1 MAKILGYNEIGYV
14 AATFKVN
21 ATTIATLKSDYT
33 NAETQRVDV
42 NGKNLGVVL
51 TADNTVGFGAG
62 SSAASTDA
70 LFGIMIAYEED
81 GYATVM
87 TKGYLE
93 NVPTVGAVTLGS
105 SELAVNNKGLID
117 EVSGAA
123 TKARAI
129 KAATS
134 TDKEITIEF

>member
-14 AATFKVN
+14 AATFKVDS
-21 ATTIATLKSDYT
+21 TTIATLNSDYK
-33 NAETQRVDV
+33 NAETQKVDV

-51 TADNTVGFGAG
+51 TGDNTVGFGAA

-93 NVPTVGAVTLGS
+93 NVPTVGAVTLGT

-117 EVSGAA
+117 EVSGAV

>member
-14 AATFKVN
+14 AATFKVD
-21 ATTIATLKSDYT
+21 ATTIAALKANYL
-33 NAETQRVDV
+33 NVETQRVDV

-51 TADNTVGFGAG
+51 TGDNTVGFGAG

-93 NVPTVGAVTLGS
+93 NVPTVGAVTLGT
-105 SELAVNNKGLID
+105 SELAVNNVGLID
-117 EVSGAA
+117 EVSGAV